1 MMTQRNKKTAG
12 DRLAPQGT
20 VAGINFISDSSNVQ
34 GNFSPRCLGAH
45 RSGIAMIWVAIFL
58 LLMVLLLGLSLDSA
72 KAFLVAHQIQNAADA
87 AALAGA
93 CWIKEN
99 PSYARTVAL
108 ATAFENLADSDEVVL
123 DANPSNDPNGDIVL
137 GWYSR
142 MFRKFVPASEKLNAV
157 KVVARRTGDSPGG
170 PVPLVFGPVA
180 GVDNINVR
188 RYAIAM
194 THGGTGAGVIAL
206 SPGKTPP
213 YRPGLLINGG
223 AILDVNDGII
233 QVNSEASDAIV
244 FKGSSMELSAEEL
257 NLCGDIVSKAFDLE
271 ALDFAIDDDAPALP
285 DPLCPNPEACT
296 PPPTWDPAVDLS
308 SGGATLTISTGT
320 HVLEPGYYSGG
331 FYITG
336 GDVTLKPG
344 IYVLGGGSAGKGGLV
359 IGGNAN
365 FCAKGVM
372 FYITTDGKKYGK
384 VDLAGTGNIR
394 ITPPDPESTDFCGA
408 GFAYPPG
415 IDFASYS
422 TISIF
427 QDRANTNDARI
438 VGTSLLD
445 LEGTLYFPR
454 AHVDLS
460 GGGEGFGN
468 QLIAW
473 TIEISGGG
481 PADGNI
487 VINYRGKEPP
497 PAHKSFLVE

>member
-20 VAGINFISDSSNVQ
+20 VAGVNFISGSSNLQ
-34 GNFSPRCLGAH
+34 GNFSPRCLDTH

-87 AALAGA
+87 ASLAGA
-93 CWIKEN
+93 CVIKVD
-99 PSYARTVAL
+99 PDYARAVAL
-108 ATAFENLADSDEVVL
+108 ATALENFADADEVVL
-123 DANPSNDPNGDIVL
+123 DANPSNLPDGDVVL

-257 NLCGDIVSKAFDLE
+257 NLCGDIVSPAFDLE
-271 ALDFAIDDDAPALP
+271 ALDFAIDDDAPPLP
-285 DPLCPNPEACT
+285 DPLCPNPAGCT
-296 PPPTWDPAVDLS
+296 PPPTWDPAADRSVSGETLKIS
-308 SGGATLTISTGT
+308 SGT

-331 FYITG
+331 FDITG
-336 GDVTLKPG
+336 GNVTLKPG
-344 IYVLGGGSAGKGGLV
+344 IYVLGGGPQGKGGLV

-394 ITPPDPESTDFCGA
+394 ITPPDPDSTDFCGA
-408 GFAYPPG
+408 DFKYPEG
-415 IDFASYS
+415 LDFATYS

-427 QDRANTNDARI
+427 QDRANYNPARI
-438 VGTSLLD
+438 VGTTLMD
-445 LEGTLYFPR
+445 IDGTLYFPR
-454 AHVDLS
+454 AHVDLT
-460 GGGEGFGN
+460 GTGDGFGN

-473 TIEISGGG
+473 TIEISGNS
-481 PADGNI
+481 NI
-487 VINYRGKEPP
+487 TINYRGKEPLP
-497 PAHKSFLVE
+497 TRKSFLVE

>member
-1 MMTQRNKKTAG
+1 MMTQRNKKTAA

-20 VAGINFISDSSNVQ
+20 VAGVNFICDSPNLQV
-34 GNFSPRCLGAH
+34 NFSPRCVNMRRA
-45 RSGIAMIWVAIFL
+45 GIAMIWVAIFL
-58 LLMVLLLGLSLDSA
+58 VLMVLLIGLSLDSA
-72 KAFLVAHQIQNAADA
+72 KAFVVAHQIQNAADA
-87 AALAGA
+87 ASLAGA

-108 ATAFENLADSDEVVL
+108 ATALENFADADEVVL
-123 DANPSNDPNGDIVL
+123 DANPLNLPDGDVVL

-206 SPGKTPP
+206 SPGVPRDPSAPDET
-213 YRPGLLINGG
+213 GLLINGTPT
-223 AILDVNDGII
+223 LDVNDGII
-233 QVNSEASDAIV
+233 QVNSQYRSAVNLIGTP
-244 FKGSSMELSAEEL
+244 KLSAEEL
-257 NLCGDIVSKAFDLE
+257 NLCGDLRNTGGIDLS
-271 ALDFAIDDDAPALP
+271 LVDFPIDDDAPPLP
-285 DPLCPNPEACT
+285 DPLCPNPAACT
-296 PPPTWDPAVDLS
+296 PPPTWNPAADLS
-308 SGGATLTISTGT
+308 SGGETLTISSGT

-336 GDVTLKPG
+336 GDITLKPG
-344 IYVLGGGSAGKGGLV
+344 IYVLAGGPKGKGGLV
-359 IGGNAN
+359 IGGNAY

-372 FYITTDGKKYGK
+372 FYITGTGKSMGK

-438 VGTSLLD
+438 VGTTVMD
-445 LEGTLYFPR
+445 IDGTLYFPR
-454 AHVDLS
+454 AHVDLT
-460 GGGEGFGN
+460 GTGDGFGN

-473 TIEISGGG
+473 TIEISGT
-481 PADGNI
+481 GNI
-487 VINYRGKEPP
+487 VINYRGKEPLP
-497 PAHKSFLVE
+497 ERKSFLVE

>member
-1 MMTQRNKKTAG
+1 MTQRNKKTAG

-20 VAGINFISDSSNVQ
+20 VAGINFISDSSNLQ
-34 GNFSPRCLGAH
+34 GNFSPRCLDTH

-72 KAFLVAHQIQNAADA
+72 KAFLVSHQIQNAADA

-93 CWIKEN
+93 CVIKVD
-99 PSYARTVAL
+99 PDYARSVAL
-108 ATAFENLADSDEVVL
+108 ATALENLADADEVVL
-123 DANPSNDPNGDIVL
+123 DANPSNLPDGDVVL

-206 SPGKTPP
+206 SPGGT
-213 YRPGLLINGG
+213 GLLMNAGT
-223 AILDVNDGII
+223 LDVNDGII
-233 QVNSEASDAIV
+233 QVNSKDPTEAIRLMGDV
-244 FKGSSMELSAEEL
+244 ELSAEEL
-257 NLCGDIVSKAFDLE
+257 NLCGSIRTDGKTDLE
-271 ALDFAIDDDAPALP
+271 ALDFPIDDDALPLP
-285 DPLCPNPEACT
+285 DPLCPNPAGCT
-296 PPPTWDPAVDLS
+296 PPPTWDPAADLS
-308 SGGATLTISTGT
+308 GGDTLKISSGT

-331 FYITG
+331 FYISG
-336 GDVTLKPG
+336 GDITLKPG
-344 IYVLGGGSAGKGGLV
+344 IYVLGGGRAGKGGLV
-359 IGGNAN
+359 IGGNAH

-372 FYITTDGKKYGK
+372 FYITGTGK
-384 VDLAGTGNIR
+384 VDLGGGGPSGAYIR
-394 ITPPDPESTDFCGA
+394 VTPPDPETTDFCGA
-408 GFAYPPG
+408 GFTYPPG

-427 QDRANTNDARI
+427 QDRANTNPARI

-445 LEGTLYFPR
+445 LDGTLYFPR
-454 AHVDLS
+454 AHVDLT
-460 GGGEGFGN
+460 GTGDGFGN

-473 TIEISGGG
+473 TIEISGT
-481 PADGNI
+481 GNI

-497 PAHKSFLVE
+497 PEHKSFLVE